1 MKEKLDEVDQLN
13 KLKSNLDNK
22 ITRLQ
27 LKVNEVATLELKIQ
41 ELQ

>member
-27 LKVNEVATLELKIQ
+27 LKVNEVATLELKI
-41 ELQ
+41 

>member
-22 ITRLQ
+22 ITRL
-27 LKVNEVATLELKIQ
+27 
-41 ELQ
+41 

>member
-27 LKVNEVATLELKIQ
+27 LKVNEVATLGYGIIGTI
-41 ELQ
+41 